1 MIIYKSITTTVENG
15 TFISCDYN
23 SFINIES
30 KKLRLKCLL
39 LNPCALLVLHRLQ
52 VQIQLSE
59 NINLRTSSASNIN
72 LNIESDYIECKAS
85 SGSSITIK
93 GMALNMRLPSSGSD
107 IDAKDLLANKVNAA
121 GSSGATISVHP
132 IVSLKAKASSGSNI
146 DYNTTPKI
154 KKDRVLEQV

>member
-1 MIIYKSITTTVENG
+1 
-15 TFISCDYN
+15 
-23 SFINIES
+23 
-30 KKLRLKCLL
+30 
-39 LNPCALLVLHRLQ
+39 

-93 GMALNMRLPSSGSD
+93 GMALNMEATVSD
-107 IDAKDLLANKVNAA
+107 IDAKDLLANSKCCRIKR
-121 GSSGATISVHP
+121 ATISVHP

-146 DYNTTPKI
+146 DYNTPQNQSKKRSSSGASIDKI
-154 KKDRVLEQV
+154 